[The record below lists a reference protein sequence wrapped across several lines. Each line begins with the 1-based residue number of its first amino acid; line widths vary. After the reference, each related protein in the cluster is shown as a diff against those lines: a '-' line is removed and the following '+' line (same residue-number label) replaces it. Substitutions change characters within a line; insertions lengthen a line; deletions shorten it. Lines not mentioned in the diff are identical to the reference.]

1 MNPDQGT
8 ELRSGRVINSS
19 SETSSPIDPDMA
31 QSSANDSD
39 NNEAS
44 DISSQLSET
53 RENYE
58 KQINELQSEFSQL
71 KNLLM
76 AVISKSD
83 ENNLPSS
90 SQSSSKPAHTVGLDN
105 GPWMVH
111 GRAWPHG
118 SSSMILTHD
127 SSMMSHVENF
137 VRSRKFSLTV
147 SVFVSVSLSK
157 PQNLRVTLMARVALR
172 TLFGTA
178 FPEAAEIGRS
188 FVSIR
193 WVFDGFGDGF

>member
-19 SETSSPIDPDMA
+19 SGTSSPIDPDMA

-44 DISSQLSET
+44 DISSQLSEI

-58 KQINELQSEFSQL
+58 KINELQSEFSQL
-71 KNLLM
+71 KNLLT

-90 SQSSSKPAHTVGLDN
+90 SQSSSKPAHRVGLD
-105 GPWMVH
+105 
-111 GRAWPHG
+111 
-118 SSSMILTHD
+118 
-127 SSMMSHVENF
+127 
-137 VRSRKFSLTV
+137 
-147 SVFVSVSLSK
+147 
-157 PQNLRVTLMARVALR
+157 
-172 TLFGTA
+172 TA
-178 FPEAAEIGRS
+178 FITHK
-188 FVSIR
+188 I
-193 WVFDGFGDGF
+193 

>member
-19 SETSSPIDPDMA
+19 SETSSPIDPDIA

-44 DISSQLSET
+44 DISSQLSEI

-58 KQINELQSEFSQL
+58 KKINELQNEFSQL

-90 SQSSSKPAHTVGLDN
+90 SQSSSKPAHTVGLDI
-105 GPWMVH
+105 V
-111 GRAWPHG
+111 
-118 SSSMILTHD
+118 
-127 SSMMSHVENF
+127 V
-137 VRSRKFSLTV
+137 SLTSTKITSISLENASAPVNKCLYIV
-147 SVFVSVSLSK
+147 SGL
-157 PQNLRVTLMARVALR
+157 
-172 TLFGTA
+172 
-178 FPEAAEIGRS
+178 
-188 FVSIR
+188 
-193 WVFDGFGDGF
+193 